1 MCFVLTDSWSN
12 GTDAGVIVA
21 PWVACAATVA
31 SFVSV
36 VLLHSPQKLQTK
48 PKVLTLTHD
57 LPFVQANPPVSLIH
71 CLNH

>member
-21 PWVACAATVA
+21 PWVACAAMVA

-36 VLLHSPQKLQTK
+36 VCSTLLKNYKQSQKFSP
-48 PKVLTLTHD
+48 
-57 LPFVQANPPVSLIH
+57 
-71 CLNH
+71 